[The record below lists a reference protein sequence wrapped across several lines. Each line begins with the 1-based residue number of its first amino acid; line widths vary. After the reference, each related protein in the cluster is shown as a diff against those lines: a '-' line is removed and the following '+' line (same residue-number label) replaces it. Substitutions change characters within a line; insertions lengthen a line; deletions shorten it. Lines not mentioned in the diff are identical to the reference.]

1 MQGAPFGGPFVLSGT
16 IMQKL
21 FNVMSVASFV
31 MSAGMVAGSV
41 LLYTR
46 IPSLTKLYLSELKL
60 ELTEMITDMVPGQI
74 DEVMP
79 ELPKTTG
86 PAVPIKSPF

>member
-1 MQGAPFGGPFVLSGT
+1 
-16 IMQKL
+16 MQKL

-31 MSAGMVAGSV
+31 MSGGMVIGSV

-46 IPSLTKLYLSELKL
+46 IPSLTKLYISELKL

-74 DEVMP
+74 DEALP
-79 ELPKTTG
+79 ELPTSTG
-86 PAVPIKSPF
+86 PAVPFKSPF